1 MLLAPAAR
9 VPDVGFM
16 QPYNRTLIL
25 IFWRSPRLPIKGK
38 VPEDSVAHVGRRS
51 VGDMAEAEGRV
62 SCLVCMCPSH
72 FLKFR

>member
-1 MLLAPAAR
+1 MK
-9 VPDVGFM
+9 FI
-16 QPYNRTLIL
+16 QPFNLRE
-25 IFWRSPRLPIKGK
+25 IFVAQCSPGLPIKGK